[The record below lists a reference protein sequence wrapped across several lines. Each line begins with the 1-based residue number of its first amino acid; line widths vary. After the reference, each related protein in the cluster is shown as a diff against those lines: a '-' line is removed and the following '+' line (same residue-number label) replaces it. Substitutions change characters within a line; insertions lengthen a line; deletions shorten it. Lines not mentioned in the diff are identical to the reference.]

1 MCKYYSDSHI
11 VQWMPVSRSP
21 LPPLPVSFLLLLIV
35 FHHSWFQFGRVSASE
50 FYCSICGTS
59 IVKLYVFFCFCL
71 FYYDS
76 VSFTCVAHSNMV
88 GNCMWRRVQNSE
100 KLFILIFV
108 TFFSLNFII
117 SYLWSHL
124 QSPGLL
130 LSVSVSQIHFGI
142 PQQNVNIKDP
152 SLNSSSSTSSNC
164 GAACSR

>member
-1 MCKYYSDSHI
+1 MN
-11 VQWMPVSRSP
+11 VSYW
-21 LPPLPVSFLLLLIV
+21 IV
-35 FHHSWFQFGRVSASE
+35 FLSPPSSSPCLFSPPFYCLSSFMISIWPCVSASE

-59 IVKLYVFFCFCL
+59 IVKLYVFFSVSFY

-124 QSPGLL
+124 QSPALL

-142 PQQNVNIKDP
+142 SQQNVNIKDP